1 MSSSAAAMPEVVHK
15 PELCSFV
22 ADCNGVQALLTYR
35 LIGKG
40 EVDFNHTYVP
50 KAARGSG
57 VAAKLVISAA
67 EWAREQNLTIRASCW
82 YARKVLRL
90 D

>member
-1 MSSSAAAMPEVVHK
+1 MSESAFEVIHK

-22 ADCNGVQALLTYR
+22 ADCNGAQALLTYR
-35 LIGKG
+35 LMSDSR
-40 EVDFNHTYVP
+40 VDFNHTYVP

-57 VAAKLVISAA
+57 VAAKLVKSADR
-67 EWAREQNLTIRASCW
+67 WAQEQGLSVQASCW
-82 YARKVLRL
+82 YARKVLNL